1 MDQEN
6 PKEREVA
13 RLLREAADYLAV
25 QPVEIAM
32 VGRLIIRETH
42 QKCKESVPQGHGK
55 NKLQVRKS
63 ESVVMEIERH
73 LYNRPPT
80 LPRRA
85 QYNL

>member
-1 MDQEN
+1 
-6 PKEREVA
+6 
-13 RLLREAADYLAV
+13 
-25 QPVEIAM
+25 M

-73 LYNRPPT
+73 LNNRPLMYVESELGEEQVLT
-80 LPRRA
+80 L
-85 QYNL
+85 NLLL